1 MVTESAKGRQEKV
14 KNSPCGNLD
23 AFVKSGP
30 HNSEPHHLIS
40 PCQLFIFKASTG
52 LITKWWQC
60 HMVPWWHRICAR
72 HWLTVGS
79 WKAKRGREKKIA

>member
-52 LITKWWQC
+52 LITK
-60 HMVPWWHRICAR
+60 
-72 HWLTVGS
+72 
-79 WKAKRGREKKIA
+79 